1 MTDLNKEL
9 IIRQVEL
16 DDYVKGHLLLYNQ
29 SFSINP
35 SEINYHDYV
44 NFIENQK
51 KNNYYIFVCEEKEK
65 IIASASCFI
74 ETKLLHNFGKVAHIE
89 DVIVDVNIRNRGL
102 GKKII
107 NHCIYFAKEN
117 KCYKIILN
125 CSDNNVKFYEKCNF
139 IRKGN
144 EMAIYF

>member
-51 KNNYYIFVCEEKEK
+51 KITITF
-65 IIASASCFI
+65 
-74 ETKLLHNFGKVAHIE
+74 L
-89 DVIVDVNIRNRGL
+89 
-102 GKKII
+102 
-107 NHCIYFAKEN
+107 FAK
-117 KCYKIILN
+117 KK
-125 CSDNNVKFYEKCNF
+125 KK
-139 IRKGN
+139 
-144 EMAIYF
+144 

>member
-1 MTDLNKEL
+1 MEKVDFE
-9 IIRQVEL
+9 IRFVDI
-16 DDYVKGHLLLYNQ
+16 DDYRKGHLLLYKQ
-29 SFSINP
+29 SFQIEP
-35 SEINYHDYV
+35 YEINFHDYIR
-44 NFIENQK
+44 FIENQK
-51 KNNYYIFVCEEKEK
+51 KNNYHIFVCEEKEK

-89 DVIVDVNIRNRGL
+89 DLIVDENIRNRGL

-107 NHCIYFAKEN
+107 NHCIHFAREN
-117 KCYKIILN
+117 RCYKIILN
-125 CSDNNVKFYEKCNF
+125 CNDNNVKFYEKYNF